1 MKSHGKKSHE
11 TRDQQKFPL
20 ILKNETILIEI
31 NASVGTNKT
40 AVRTSAFVN

>member
-1 MKSHGKKSHE
+1 MKSNGKKSHA

-20 ILKNETILIEI
+20 IHKNEAILIEI

-40 AVRTSAFVN
+40 AVQTSTFVN